1 VWLAPDQ
8 TNKRVVLSV
17 PVVAKTQDQIDAD
30 AAEAI
35 TRRNARAAVLTTQV
49 KVAAEDTRLRFVTPG
64 SGKALEYEYKA
75 EEAQAYAT
83 AKAAAPGD
91 AAVSEALYPWAWD
104 EAYALNGDATPSDAQ
119 IRARLELFLA
129 RANAWKVTGR
139 RIAGLEAKAV
149 ADIETARAAGD
160 DAAMEAAAVVVA
172 WPTP

>member
-1 VWLAPDQ
+1 M
-8 TNKRVVLSV
+8 
-17 PVVAKTQDQIDAD
+17 VAKTQEQIDAD

-49 KVAAEDTRLRFVTPG
+49 KVAAEDARLRFVTPG
-64 SGKALEYEYKA
+64 SGKALEYEDKA
-75 EEAQAYAT
+75 EEARAYAA
-83 AKAAAPGD
+83 AKAAAAPGD

-104 EAYALNGDATPSDAQ
+104 EAYALNGDVAPSHAQ
-119 IRARLELFLA
+119 VRARLELFLT

-160 DAAMEAAAVVVA
+160 DAAMEAGAVVT
-172 WPTP
+172 WPIPSS